1 MIHLVNK
8 SWVLYGPDNMENNCG
23 LKTCYAEDDKFEIGV
38 DEAGRGP
45 MFGPVYVAAVVLPKG
60 EKFAELHADL
70 KDSKRFTSK
79 KKIEKIAERIKET
92 AIAWSVKSASHEV
105 IDKINIRQ
113 AVLKSMHAAISE
125 CLKIVPSCSTRLLID
140 GNDFPPYMSMDM
152 DPSGNGAGML
162 TQVPHVTIEG
172 GDNKYTAIAA
182 ASILAKVDRDAF
194 IDDLCEK
201 NSYLKEHY
209 KIHTNK
215 GYGTMHH
222 LAGIKVHG
230 ISPWHRKSYGIC
242 KKYSETSSEIEEE
255 EE

>member
-1 MIHLVNK
+1 LNYKINIALTET
-8 SWVLYGPDNMENNCG
+8 MENNCG
-23 LKTCYAEDDKFEIGV
+23 LKISYTDDEKFEIGV

-45 MFGPVYVAAVVLPKG
+45 MFGPVYVAAVILPKG
-60 EKFAELHADL
+60 AEFAEIHDDL

-79 KKIEKIAERIKET
+79 KKIEKLAARIKET

-113 AVLKSMHAAISE
+113 AVLKSMHAAISDSI
-125 CLKIVPSCSTRLLID
+125 KNVPQHAVRLLID
-140 GNDFPPYMSMDM
+140 GNDFPPYMTMSM

-201 NSYLKEHY
+201 HNYLKDHY

-222 LAGIKVHG
+222 MAGIRAHG
-230 ISPWHRKSYGIC
+230 ISPWHRKSYGLC
-242 KKYSETSSEIEEE
+242 KKYAEDVENKTNTE
-255 EE
+255 